1 MARKIDA
8 DAIRESSHERYFE
21 SGRDKKLMGFV
32 DKLRRNAKALEKG
45 RRGSHRR
52 SLFVI
57 GDTGSGKTRSIKRI
71 LPLIEEWA
79 PIKNQWDETVT
90 RLLCIKPPKP
100 CDMRALAN
108 EILRAMC
115 VPLPTKMTDPQ
126 LYVFLKEQLK
136 ERGVKA
142 IWIDEMQDVLRNN
155 TPKAIQAI
163 QDVLKALVQIDDW
176 PIHTIYSGVPTL
188 AAFLQGDRQLAR
200 RCYVMR
206 YEPMEYP
213 DDEEWIEKIV
223 EATCSEDCGMTRADD
238 TRTDVF
244 REKLCIAACG
254 AFGTLVEIVQEA
266 CFRAADMGLSQ
277 VKLSDFSKVYEEM
290 TGCTRRDNV
299 FVAPNWREIVP
310 ANALDDIAPP
320 VKSRRSA

>member
-1 MARKIDA
+1 MARKIDV
-8 DAIRESSHERYFE
+8 DAIRERSHQRYFD
-21 SGRDKKLMGFV
+21 SGRDKVLMGFIE
-32 DKLRRNAKALEKG
+32 KLRKNARALEKG

-57 GDTGSGKTRSIKRI
+57 GETGSGKTRSIKRI
-71 LPLIEEWA
+71 LQEIDEWT
-79 PIKNQWDETVT
+79 PVKNQWGDPVT

-100 CDMRALAN
+100 CNMRALAV
-108 EILRAMC
+108 ELLSAMG
-115 VPLPTKMTDPQ
+115 VPLRGRKTDPEV
-126 LYVFLKEQLK
+126 YVFLKEQLK

-163 QDVLKALVQIDDW
+163 QDVLKALVQIDGW
-176 PIHTIYSGVPTL
+176 PIHTIYSGVPAL

-200 RCYVMR
+200 RSYVMR

-223 EATCSEDCGMTRADD
+223 ETTSSEDCDMTRADD
-238 TRTDVF
+238 TRTDAF
-244 REKLCIAACG
+244 REKLCIAASG
-254 AFGTLVEIVQEA
+254 AFGSLVEIVQEA
-266 CFRAADMGLSQ
+266 CFRAADMGRSQ
-277 VKLSDFSKVYEEM
+277 VRLSDFSKVYEEM
-290 TGCTRRDNV
+290 TGCTRRENV